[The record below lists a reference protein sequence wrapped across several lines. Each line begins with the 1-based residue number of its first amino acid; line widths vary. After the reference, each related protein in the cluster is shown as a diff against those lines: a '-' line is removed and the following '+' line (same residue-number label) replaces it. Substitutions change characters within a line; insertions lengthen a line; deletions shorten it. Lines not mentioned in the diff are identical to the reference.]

1 MVGAEDGAPA
11 ANPAMSIFR
20 RLRLAYDRAPGTLRG
35 MLLIA
40 VASLGFS
47 VMHVLI
53 RLLSSELHP
62 FEVAF
67 FRNLFGVVVLLPV
80 LARIGLGVLRTGRLP
95 LHALRSALG
104 LASMLLFFTALSR
117 TGLPKVTA
125 MSFTAPLFATAGAV
139 LVLREKIHAR
149 RIAALL
155 IGFLGTLIVMRPD
168 GGIDSGVVMVLAS
181 SALWAIAI
189 LTIKALSHTE
199 SSFAVTLYTGMFM
212 APLSLVPASFVWSWP
227 SGREYLWLALMGTIG
242 TLSQLL
248 MTQSFREAD
257 ATAVLPVDF
266 TRLLWASVFGMLVFG
281 EVPELAT
288 LVGGTLIFVSTTY
301 ITYREARI
309 GAERRRRSTAGS
321 REEVPSVEV
330 KQVP

>member
-1 MVGAEDGAPA
+1 
-11 ANPAMSIFR
+11 MSIFR
-20 RLRLAYDRAPGTLRG
+20 RLRHAYRQAPGTLRG

-40 VASLGFS
+40 AASFGFS

-53 RLLSSELHP
+53 RLLSSDLHP

-80 LARIGLGVLRTGRLP
+80 LARSGLGVLRTGRLP

-104 LASMLLFFTALSR
+104 LAAMLLFFTALSR

-125 MSFTAPLFATAGAV
+125 MSFTAPLFATVGAV
-139 LVLREKIHAR
+139 LVLREKIHLR
-149 RIAALL
+149 RVAALL

-168 GGIDSGVVMVLAS
+168 AGIDSGVVMVLAS
-181 SALWAIAI
+181 SALWAIAL

-199 SSFAVTLYTGMFM
+199 SSFAVTLYTGLFM

-242 TLSQLL
+242 TLSQLV
-248 MTQSFREAD
+248 MTQAFREAD

-266 TRLLWASVFGMLVFG
+266 TRLLWASAFGVLVFG
-281 EVPELAT
+281 EAPELAT
-288 LVGGTLIFVSTTY
+288 LAGGTLIFVSTTY
-301 ITYREARI
+301 ITYREAQVARASRREAAARAA
-309 GAERRRRSTAGS
+309 AERATQP
-321 REEVPSVEV
+321 VP
-330 KQVP
+330 PP